1 MNDNNSIRK
10 YKIRILTYRSWKE
23 RQILKIAILMFM
35 FLIMSALAIQTYN
48 FIFENEKNLLWQLIE
63 SNTSENT
70 SNVVSVLEAM
80 IDKYSNY
87 SLGLTAATVAILL
100 FLFKLI
106 KFDLDIYFPPT
117 KLNYLNYL
125 NQFEKDFPDKVE
137 ELKTNIIAE

>member
-1 MNDNNSIRK
+1 M
-10 YKIRILTYRSWKE
+10 
-23 RQILKIAILMFM
+23 
-35 FLIMSALAIQTYN
+35 
-48 FIFENEKNLLWQLIE
+48 LWQLIE

-117 KLNYLNYL
+117 KLNYLKYL
-125 NQFEKDFPDKVE
+125 NQFEKDFPDKVK
-137 ELKTNIIAE
+137 ELKTDIIAE

>member
-117 KLNYLNYL
+117 KLNYLKYL
-125 NQFEKDFPDKVE
+125 NQFEKDFPDKVK
-137 ELKTNIIAE
+137 ELKTDIIAE